1 MAKMYTLD
9 EKLLIGTPEVR
20 IGDKI
25 YPVDD
30 RVKTVKRVIKL
41 YESGEENVDTAD
53 KILEYAFS
61 EKDYKEISEMNL
73 SWSAYQKLV
82 ELVIAA
88 MTGEN
93 PKEEERF
100 QQSDTNK
107 N

>member
-9 EKLLIGTPEVR
+9 GKLLIGTPEVR

-30 RVKTVKRVIKL
+30 RVKTVKKVIKL
-41 YESGEENVDTAD
+41 YENGEENVDTAD

-61 EKDYKEISEMNL
+61 AKDYKEISEMNL
-73 SWSAYQKLV
+73 SWSAYQRLV
-82 ELVIAA
+82 ELAVAA
-88 MTGEN
+88 MTGE
-93 PKEEERF
+93 EVEDSRF
-100 QQSDTNK
+100 QADESSK